1 MAINPPRT
9 IDGVREALP
18 RDRRDQ
24 FMAEVGR
31 TPHTMLPALIDNW
44 RGLAIALSLPDLVET
59 MTAPVDLEHAEDA
72 AAYLDREA
80 S

>member
-18 RDRRDQ
+18 EDRRDQ

-31 TPHTMLPALIDNW
+31 TPHTMLPVLVDNW
-44 RGLAIALSLPDLVET
+44 RAMAIALSLPTLVEA
-59 MTAPVDLEHAEDA
+59 MTEPVDLDHAQQA
-72 AAYLDREA
+72 CGVSR
-80 S
+80 